1 MRAGER
7 AYRELRADIVSWRLL
22 PGQVLGE
29 VDLSERLGISRTPVR
44 EALSRLTADGLA
56 EPHTG
61 RGVVVSAISAE
72 DVRALYEL
80 RDTLDCRAAE
90 LAAQRGDAET
100 FRALAD
106 ELSHAAETLA
116 DDADHAAY
124 YALVDR
130 MDAEIDAAAQ
140 NPYLQ
145 QALSNVRLHLA
156 RVRRLSTSNPRRLAV
171 AAAEHEA
178 IARAVAAG
186 DPALAVATTRVHLKN
201 ALGNALRTPELTA
214 APPIAS

>member
-7 AYRELRADIVSWRLL
+7 AYRELRSDIVSWRLL

-61 RGVVVSAISAE
+61 RGVVVSAISAQ

-90 LAAQRGDAET
+90 LAAQRGDAQT

-145 QALSNVRLHLA
+145 QALANVRLHLA

-201 ALGNALRTPELTA
+201 ALGNALRTPELAA

>member
-29 VDLSERLGISRTPVR
+29 VDLSQRLGISRTPVR

-56 EPHTG
+56 EPHAG
-61 RGVVVSAISAE
+61 RGVVVSALSAE

-90 LAAQRGDAET
+90 LAAQRGDPET
-100 FRALAD
+100 FRALAE
-106 ELSHAAETLA
+106 ELSHAAETLPG
-116 DDADHAAY
+116 DPDHAAY

-130 MDAEIDAAAQ
+130 MDAEIDAAAG
-140 NPYLQ
+140 NPYLR
-145 QALSNVRLHLA
+145 QALANVRLHLA

-171 AAAEHEA
+171 AAAEHQA
-178 IARAVAAG
+178 IALAVADG
-186 DPALAVATTRVHLKN
+186 DAPLAVATTRVHLKN
-201 ALGNALRTPELTA
+201 ALGSALSTPELATVSA
-214 APPIAS
+214 VAS

>member
-56 EPHTG
+56 EPHAG

-80 RDTLDCRAAE
+80 RDSLDCRAAE
-90 LAAQRGDAET
+90 LAAQRGDAAT

-145 QALSNVRLHLA
+145 QALSSVRLHLA

-186 DPALAVATTRVHLKN
+186 DAALAVATTRVHLKN
-201 ALGNALRTPELTA
+201 ALGSALSTPELATVS
-214 APPIAS
+214 PVAS

>member
-7 AYRELRADIVSWRLL
+7 AYRELLADIVSWRLL

-106 ELSHAAETLA
+106 KLSHAAETLA

-145 QALSNVRLHLA
+145 QALANVRLHLA

-201 ALGNALRTPELTA
+201 ALGSALRTPELAA

>member
-7 AYRELRADIVSWRLL
+7 AYRELRADIVSWRLT

-44 EALSRLTADGLA
+44 EALSRLTADGLT
-56 EPHTG
+56 EPHSG
-61 RGVVVSAISAE
+61 RGVVVSAISGE

-90 LAAQRGDAET
+90 LAALRGNRET
-100 FRALAD
+100 FRQLAD
-106 ELSHAAETLA
+106 ELSHAAERLS
-116 DDADHAAY
+116 DDPDHVAY

-145 QALSNVRLHLA
+145 QALANVRLHLA
-156 RVRRLSTSNPRRLAV
+156 RVRRLSTSNPARLAV

-178 IARAVAAG
+178 IARAITEG
-186 DPALAVATTRVHLKN
+186 EPALAVATTRVHLRN
-201 ALGNALRTPELTA
+201 ALSNAMRTPEL
-214 APPIAS
+214 APVSPVAS

>member
-145 QALSNVRLHLA
+145 QALSHVRLHLA